1 MPGPTQTTAAATGLL
16 VVEVSGRG
24 GWLRIGLKQRSPSRI
39 KDYADDA
46 ALFTG
51 RNAACIDS
59 KTTISLC

>member
-1 MPGPTQTTAAATGLL
+1 MPTQTTAAATGPP

-24 GWLRIGLKQRSPSRI
+24 GWLRIGLKHRI